1 MIDRMQ
7 QDRAE
12 TGLPPQVD
20 RLKETALDMAAA
32 ARERLAL
39 GTDQI
44 RDLIIEHPAR
54 SLGVAFGIGVLFGW
68 LIKRR

>member
-32 ARERLAL
+32 ARERLAM
-39 GTDQI
+39 GTDRI
-44 RDLIIEHPAR
+44 RDYVTQQPAR
-54 SLGVAFGIGVLFGW
+54 ALGIAFGIGVLFGW